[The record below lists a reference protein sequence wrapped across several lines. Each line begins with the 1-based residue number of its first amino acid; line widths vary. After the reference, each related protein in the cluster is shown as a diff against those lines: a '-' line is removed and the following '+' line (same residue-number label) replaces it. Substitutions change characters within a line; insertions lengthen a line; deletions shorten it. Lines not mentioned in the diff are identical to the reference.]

1 MGAIY
6 ILWLRELK
14 RYVRS
19 RVQIVVSLGQP
30 CLYLLA
36 LGFGF
41 GPVFKQAGHG
51 SYLQFMAP
59 GVVGMTVLFSSVFSG
74 IAMLWD
80 RQFGFL
86 KETLVAPVPR
96 IQIMIGRT
104 LGGCTVAVIQGLLV
118 LVICLV
124 SGFRPAGWA
133 AIPVA
138 VGFMVLI
145 ALLFAALGVIFGS
158 SLQDMQ
164 GFQLIMNFL
173 VLPIY
178 FLSGAMFPL
187 TSQGRILGFITALDP
202 LSYGIDG
209 MRSVL
214 LSAANFQPAFGIGID
229 LAVLVGVGAVLLI
242 LGAWRFSKIEV

>member
-1 MGAIY
+1 MNAIY

-19 RVQIVVSLGQP
+19 RAQIVASLGQP
-30 CLYLLA
+30 MLYLLV
-36 LGFGF
+36 LGFGLN
-41 GPVFKQAGHG
+41 PVFQRAGYG
-51 SYLQFMAP
+51 SYFQFIAP
-59 GVVGMTVLFSSVFSG
+59 GVIGMSVLFSSIFSG
-74 IAMLWD
+74 LGLLWD

-118 LVICLV
+118 LAICLI
-124 SGFRPAGWA
+124 SGFRPVSFLTIPL
-133 AIPVA
+133 AI
-138 VGFMVLI
+138 GFMLLI

-187 TSQGRILGFITALDP
+187 TNQGRILAFVTALDP

-214 LSAANFQPAFGIGID
+214 LSAAFFRPAFGSMID
-229 LAVLVGVGAVLLI
+229 LAVLAIVGSILLVIGAH
-242 LGAWRFSKIEV
+242 RFSKIEI